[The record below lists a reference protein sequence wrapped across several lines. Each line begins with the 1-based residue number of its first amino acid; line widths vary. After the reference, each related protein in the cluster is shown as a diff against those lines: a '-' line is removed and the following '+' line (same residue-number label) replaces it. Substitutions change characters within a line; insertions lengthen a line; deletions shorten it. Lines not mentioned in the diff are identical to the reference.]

1 MQLHEKGI
9 PKEKIY
15 ATGIPLSNKFLL
27 KYDKSQILQSFGL
40 SPNKKTV
47 LLIAKH

>member
-27 KYDKSQILQSFGL
+27 KYDKSFQNSSAF
-40 SPNKKTV
+40 SVNSV
-47 LLIAKH
+47 R